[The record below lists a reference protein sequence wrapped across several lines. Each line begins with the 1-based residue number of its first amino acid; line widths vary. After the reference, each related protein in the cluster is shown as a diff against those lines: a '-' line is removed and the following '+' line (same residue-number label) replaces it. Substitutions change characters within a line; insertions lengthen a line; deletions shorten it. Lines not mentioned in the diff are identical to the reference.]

1 MTVEPK
7 SPESVLAPPIAPKG
21 LLREPPPTDRGAR
34 RRAALIAAA
43 RTVFEREGYL
53 NTRLQDITE
62 EAQCSAGTFYT
73 YFKTKEEIFAAL
85 LETVQEEM
93 LHPGVGG
100 QVTDAATA
108 YEVLE
113 ASNRAY
119 LKAYRSNGK
128 LMGLLEE
135 VALVDP
141 VFGELRQRR
150 ADAFVSRNA
159 RNIADLQKRGIAD
172 PDLDPDV
179 TARAL
184 SAMVSRTAY
193 RYFAA
198 SRGRKRVNFDKL
210 VETMTRIWANALQIT
225 P

>member
-1 MTVEPK
+1 MTA
-7 SPESVLAPPIAPKG
+7 APNSKTSQGPSIAPQG
-21 LLREPPPTDRGAR
+21 LLRELPPTDRGAR
-34 RRAALIAAA
+34 RRTALIAAA
-43 RTVFEREGYL
+43 RKVFERSGYV
-53 NTRLQDITE
+53 NTRLSDITE

-85 LETVQEEM
+85 LESVQEEM
-93 LHPGVGG
+93 LHPGAGSDV
-100 QVTDAATA
+100 VDAATA

-119 LKAYRSNGK
+119 LKSYKRNGK

-150 ADAFVSRNA
+150 ADAFINRNA
-159 RNIADLQKRGIAD
+159 RNIAELQKRGIAD
-172 PDLDPDV
+172 PDLDPEM

-198 SRGRKRVNFDKL
+198 ATGRKRANLDKL
-210 VETMTRIWANALQIT
+210 VATLTRIWANALRIT